1 MFSKEVMASLQNYC
15 WPGNIRELKNVIER
29 IYIFG
34 EVNREVTLLDLP
46 AEILNHDPGSLSRNE
61 NNMQYK
67 DAKYEFEKN
76 YIEKMLVK
84 NNWNVSKTAEEIG
97 LSRRNLH
104 EKINQFQLNRGG
116 FHDSGR

>member
-1 MFSKEVMASLQNYC
+1 MASLQNYC